1 MRKVHLYDDSALF
14 LDRDGVITE
23 VPSSE
28 GKTGGGTLHFLPGVL
43 SVFPILGTLFRYIF
57 VVTNQ
62 QPVAYGRLNL
72 EQLQLLHGRL
82 RDEVDKGGGRID
94 AIYASTSSVSS
105 GSLMHKPAVGMGLA
119 ARRNFPGF
127 NFRHSVMV
135 GDRRSDMEFGKRLG
149 MVTFLVGANPYALA
163 PPLVVDY
170 AISSLV
176 ELPDFLE
183 K

>member
-23 VPSSE
+23 VPSYE
-28 GKTGGGTLHFLPGVL
+28 EWNGGEELRFLPGVL
-43 SVFPILGTLFRYIF
+43 SVFPILGSLFRYIF

-62 QPVAYGRLNL
+62 QPVAYGRLD
-72 EQLQLLHGRL
+72 QDRLQLLHERL
-82 RDEVDKGGGRID
+82 RDEVVKDGGRID
-94 AIYASTSSVSS
+94 AIYASTSPVCS

-119 ARRNFPGF
+119 ARRDFPGF

-149 MVTFLVGANPYALA
+149 MATFLVGASPQALA
-163 PPLVVDY
+163 PPRVVDY

-176 ELPDFLE
+176 ELPGFLE